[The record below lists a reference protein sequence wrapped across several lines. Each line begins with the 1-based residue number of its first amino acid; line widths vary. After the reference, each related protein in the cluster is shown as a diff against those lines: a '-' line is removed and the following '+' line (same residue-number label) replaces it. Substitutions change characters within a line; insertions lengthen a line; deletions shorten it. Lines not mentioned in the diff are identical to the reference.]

1 MSEFREIFENNY
13 TDSDTILEHL
23 IKPVFGDKIKSAN
36 MSIDIDNQDKGT
48 VNNIVIFA
56 TLGGSIPVNFV
67 DVTLNDKIKLHHNK
81 VSIQRC
87 VRKIMDTLTSSLI
100 FFHYENPE
108 NRSWRITFVNKGE
121 NNKEFTDSKRYTYLC
136 GMNYSCRTADERFT
150 KLQKEI
156 AAGNKILDELMI
168 DCFDVEPLSNE
179 FFEKYR
185 EHYADLVEYIS
196 GKRFVKKGGKF
207 IEEKTKN
214 ANGAFKD
221 AFSGDD
227 KAVRD
232 YVKKMM
238 GRLVFLQFLQK
249 KGWLGVEEGKPWGT
263 GDRNFIFNLF
273 KNAPENIKKD
283 FLESALEPLF
293 FNSLNNDRGKEAIA
307 PESICNIYG
316 KKVRIPYL
324 NGGLFEEDELDKKK
338 VKFKKEHFEALLEFF
353 NQYNFTI
360 DETDPDDTE
369 IGVDPEMLGKIFEN
383 LLEDNK
389 DKGAFY
395 TPKEIV
401 QYMCRES
408 LIAYLLTDSKISDD
422 KIKDFVI
429 NHNCSLNES
438 EKADILKALRNVKVC
453 DPAVGSGAFPMGM
466 LNELISCTQLLTG
479 ESKTRAELKKHIV
492 KNNIYGVDIEKGA
505 VDIARLRFWLAIIV
519 DEENPL
525 PLPNLDY
532 KIMQGN
538 SLLESFEG
546 IDLSNLCKV
555 EKGALFSA
563 EKEVNTLVTTL
574 SHYFDTQNHEE
585 RDAHRTAIREAAY
598 DLLKARNCGNDND
611 VITKLKKIDLHENNQ
626 FFLWHTWFS
635 DVFNRR
641 NDNYKNGFDIVIG
654 NPPYVNVQLMS
665 ESEKSVYK
673 ETFETFFKRC
683 DMFAL
688 FVELGISK
696 LAQRKGIVSFI
707 IPSVVHSNMSYVKL
721 RDLILNNKW
730 LREVCYTGGDVF
742 NAPTVDTTI
751 LICDKTENQNITL
764 KNAVD
769 FNNKKIQV
777 VPSDYFSK
785 YENVIS
791 IENNQNNSIYDKLLD
806 KKLESIDDNFT
817 VFQGI
822 VTGNND
828 AFIFESESDAV
839 SKGVDKKLLHPLCH
853 GRDIEKYKV
862 RSLERR
868 ILYIDNSVD
877 IEKYPNTKKWLL
889 NFKEALD
896 KRNEGKKD
904 VISWCSLHRPRVKS
918 ELDVKEKILLQN
930 TRNESMKIRLAAT
943 LDDSSVYASQG
954 INFLIP
960 KTNKY
965 NLHFLLGILNS
976 KLLNFLFAT
985 KFLNLAIKAEYVK
998 QVRILTATKEQQQE
1012 IISLVDKI
1020 LEAKKTD
1027 ASADTTELEKQIDQ
1041 KVYKLYGLNPGE
1053 INIVENMK

>member
-1 MSEFREIFENNY
+1 
-13 TDSDTILEHL
+13 
-23 IKPVFGDKIKSAN
+23 
-36 MSIDIDNQDKGT
+36 
-48 VNNIVIFA
+48 
-56 TLGGSIPVNFV
+56 
-67 DVTLNDKIKLHHNK
+67 
-81 VSIQRC
+81 
-87 VRKIMDTLTSSLI
+87 
-100 FFHYENPE
+100 
-108 NRSWRITFVNKGE
+108 
-121 NNKEFTDSKRYTYLC
+121 
-136 GMNYSCRTADERFT
+136 
-150 KLQKEI
+150 
-156 AAGNKILDELMI
+156 
-168 DCFDVEPLSNE
+168 
-179 FFEKYR
+179 
-185 EHYADLVEYIS
+185 
-196 GKRFVKKGGKF
+196 
-207 IEEKTKN
+207 
-214 ANGAFKD
+214 
-221 AFSGDD
+221 
-227 KAVRD
+227 
-232 YVKKMM
+232 
-238 GRLVFLQFLQK
+238 
-249 KGWLGVEEGKPWGT
+249 
-263 GDRNFIFNLF
+263 
-273 KNAPENIKKD
+273 
-283 FLESALEPLF
+283 
-293 FNSLNNDRGKEAIA
+293 
-307 PESICNIYG
+307 
-316 KKVRIPYL
+316 
-324 NGGLFEEDELDKKK
+324 
-338 VKFKKEHFEALLEFF
+338 
-353 NQYNFTI
+353 
-360 DETDPDDTE
+360 
-369 IGVDPEMLGKIFEN
+369 
-383 LLEDNK
+383 
-389 DKGAFY
+389 
-395 TPKEIV
+395 
-401 QYMCRES
+401 
-408 LIAYLLTDSKISDD
+408 
-422 KIKDFVI
+422 
-429 NHNCSLNES
+429 
-438 EKADILKALRNVKVC
+438 
-453 DPAVGSGAFPMGM
+453 
-466 LNELISCTQLLTG
+466 
-479 ESKTRAELKKHIV
+479 
-492 KNNIYGVDIEKGA
+492 
-505 VDIARLRFWLAIIV
+505 
-519 DEENPL
+519 
-525 PLPNLDY
+525 
-532 KIMQGN
+532 
-538 SLLESFEG
+538 
-546 IDLSNLCKV
+546 
-555 EKGALFSA
+555 
-563 EKEVNTLVTTL
+563 
-574 SHYFDTQNHEE
+574 
-585 RDAHRTAIREAAY
+585 
-598 DLLKARNCGNDND
+598 
-611 VITKLKKIDLHENNQ
+611 
-626 FFLWHTWFS
+626 
-635 DVFNRR
+635 
-641 NDNYKNGFDIVIG
+641 
-654 NPPYVNVQLMS
+654 MS

-822 VTGNND
+822 VTGNNE

-839 SKGVDKKLLHPLCH
+839 LKGVDKVLLHPLCH

-918 ELDVKEKILLQN
+918 ELDLKEKILLQN

-998 QVRILTATKEQQQE
+998 QVRIPTATKEQQQE

-1027 ASADTTELEKQIDQ
+1027 ASADTTELEKQINQ

>member
-1 MSEFREIFENNY
+1 
-13 TDSDTILEHL
+13 
-23 IKPVFGDKIKSAN
+23 
-36 MSIDIDNQDKGT
+36 
-48 VNNIVIFA
+48 
-56 TLGGSIPVNFV
+56 
-67 DVTLNDKIKLHHNK
+67 
-81 VSIQRC
+81 
-87 VRKIMDTLTSSLI
+87 
-100 FFHYENPE
+100 
-108 NRSWRITFVNKGE
+108 
-121 NNKEFTDSKRYTYLC
+121 
-136 GMNYSCRTADERFT
+136 
-150 KLQKEI
+150 
-156 AAGNKILDELMI
+156 
-168 DCFDVEPLSNE
+168 
-179 FFEKYR
+179 
-185 EHYADLVEYIS
+185 
-196 GKRFVKKGGKF
+196 
-207 IEEKTKN
+207 
-214 ANGAFKD
+214 
-221 AFSGDD
+221 
-227 KAVRD
+227 
-232 YVKKMM
+232 
-238 GRLVFLQFLQK
+238 
-249 KGWLGVEEGKPWGT
+249 
-263 GDRNFIFNLF
+263 
-273 KNAPENIKKD
+273 
-283 FLESALEPLF
+283 
-293 FNSLNNDRGKEAIA
+293 
-307 PESICNIYG
+307 
-316 KKVRIPYL
+316 
-324 NGGLFEEDELDKKK
+324 
-338 VKFKKEHFEALLEFF
+338 
-353 NQYNFTI
+353 
-360 DETDPDDTE
+360 
-369 IGVDPEMLGKIFEN
+369 
-383 LLEDNK
+383 
-389 DKGAFY
+389 
-395 TPKEIV
+395 
-401 QYMCRES
+401 
-408 LIAYLLTDSKISDD
+408 
-422 KIKDFVI
+422 
-429 NHNCSLNES
+429 
-438 EKADILKALRNVKVC
+438 
-453 DPAVGSGAFPMGM
+453 
-466 LNELISCTQLLTG
+466 
-479 ESKTRAELKKHIV
+479 
-492 KNNIYGVDIEKGA
+492 
-505 VDIARLRFWLAIIV
+505 
-519 DEENPL
+519 
-525 PLPNLDY
+525 
-532 KIMQGN
+532 
-538 SLLESFEG
+538 
-546 IDLSNLCKV
+546 
-555 EKGALFSA
+555 
-563 EKEVNTLVTTL
+563 
-574 SHYFDTQNHEE
+574 
-585 RDAHRTAIREAAY
+585 
-598 DLLKARNCGNDND
+598 
-611 VITKLKKIDLHENNQ
+611 
-626 FFLWHTWFS
+626 
-635 DVFNRR
+635 
-641 NDNYKNGFDIVIG
+641 
-654 NPPYVNVQLMS
+654 MS
-665 ESEKSVYK
+665 ESEKSIYK

-822 VTGNND
+822 VTGNNE
-828 AFIFESESDAV
+828 AFIFDSESDAV

-889 NFKEALD
+889 NYKAQLEKRREAAKGTINWYGLQ
-896 KRNEGKKD
+896 
-904 VISWCSLHRPRVKS
+904 WARVKS
-918 ELDVKEKILLQN
+918 ELDLKEKILLQN

-998 QVRILTATKEQQQE
+998 QVRIPTATKEQQQE